1 MRRKILTTLFVFIV
15 VFSAIAVPQKQVQAD
30 SGITAYDLI
39 ALVNS
44 IRTGTYGLPALEV
57 NSYLMKQ
64 AQWTA
69 ETMASINANGHLASL
84 GYGGASERA
93 ANMGFGGGKTV
104 FVTENWYAGRSA
116 TLAAIQEGWNDELH
130 LYPMTKS
137 EYMYI
142 GAGVAQA
149 ANGMTY
155 YIVQAGYIAGESVAA
170 TSDVNNSATT
180 APIAPT
186 TDSSNNWLAAVATST
201 PGGSTDGYIHHI
213 VQANQMLS
221 DIAAAYGVS
230 VQSIVDLNNL
240 SSPDVLYAGKDLLIK
255 LAPTPTATLTP
266 TPTEQYPTHT
276 PTSNAT
282 PTPLYTRTPTPKPS
296 LIQQLPKMDRPT
308 FGLLLVIFSFLGL
321 GLVVFINFIK
331 PARKPTPPVEAEPL
345 EEPAKKPSKGTP
357 KLAPKEPA
365 KTSAKTSTGKTTAAK
380 PAASS
385 THKTAKK
392 PPAEA
397 GGLSLNIP
405 VKTSRKTTKK

>member
-44 IRTGTYGLPALEV
+44 IRTGYYGLPALVE
-57 NSYLMKQ
+57 NPYLDAE

-69 ETMASINANGHLASL
+69 EEMVRISAYTHLYYMNMGYADAST
-84 GYGGASERA
+84 RA
-93 ANMGFGGGKTV
+93 ASKGFGGGKKV
-104 FVTENWYAGRSA
+104 FVTENCYAGYTA
-116 TLAAIQEGWNDELH
+116 TISDIQVGWADELH
-130 LYPMTKS
+130 MLPMTKS
-137 EYMYI
+137 EYMYV
-142 GAGVAQA
+142 GAGTATTSD
-149 ANGMTY
+149 GKTY
-155 YIVQAGYIAGESVAA
+155 YVLQAGYISGESVAA

-180 APIAPT
+180 APT

-201 PGGSTDGYIHHI
+201 PGSTDGYIHHI

-331 PARKPTPPVEAEPL
+331 PARKPTPPVEAEPV

-365 KTSAKTSTGKTTAAK
+365 KTGAKTSTGKTTAAK

-385 THKTAKK
+385 TRKTAKK

-397 GGLSLNIP
+397 GGLNLNIP

>member
-1 MRRKILTTLFVFIV
+1 M
-15 VFSAIAVPQKQVQAD
+15 A
-30 SGITAYDLI
+30 
-39 ALVNS
+39 
-44 IRTGTYGLPALEV
+44 RT
-57 NSYLMKQ
+57 
-64 AQWTA
+64 
-69 ETMASINANGHLASL
+69 NATGHLAYS
-84 GYGGASERA
+84 GYPGASERA

-104 FVTENWYAGRSA
+104 FVTENWAAGYNA
-116 TLAAIQEGWNDELH
+116 TLALIQGYWADELH
-130 LYPMTKS
+130 MYPMTKS

-142 GAGVAQA
+142 GAGVAQTSD
-149 ANGMTY
+149 GKTY

-201 PGGSTDGYIHHI
+201 PGSTDGYIHHI

-308 FGLLLVIFSFLGL
+308 FGLLLVILSFLGL

-331 PARKPTPPVEAEPL
+331 PARKPTPPVKAEPV
-345 EEPAKKPSKGTP
+345 EEPVKKPSKGTP

-365 KTSAKTSTGKTTAAK
+365 KTGAKTSTGKTTAAK
-380 PAASS
+380 PAAGS
-385 THKTAKK
+385 TRKTTKK